1 MVKDLEGDEV
11 FDDEDLSDGFDG
23 TDEVFEDGDDELGGE
38 TSAEE
43 PESEDDEEEIDT
55 VEVPVVPGE
64 EDDDLALD
72 HDVELALDQVLA
84 ETMRLTTESDD
95 DDDGAPEP
103 EVLSENSDTVLP
115 KQDDEFRCK
124 SCRLLKK
131 LSQLADKN
139 KSLCRDCV

>member
-43 PESEDDEEEIDT
+43 PESEDGEEEIDT